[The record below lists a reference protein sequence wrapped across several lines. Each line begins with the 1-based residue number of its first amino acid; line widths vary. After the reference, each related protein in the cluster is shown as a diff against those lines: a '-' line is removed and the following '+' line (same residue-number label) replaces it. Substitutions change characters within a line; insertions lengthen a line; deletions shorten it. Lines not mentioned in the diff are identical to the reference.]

1 VDRKETA
8 LDAAYHLAE
17 EDGRRPGG
25 RPAVPKDRRYYGI
38 EAPRRETPAITGSC
52 KDTLIMTDEKRSE
65 LHSEL
70 WFNDKKDPAE
80 TSIYLERLSN
90 YGITRRELQSS
101 RPIIG
106 IAQTGNDLVPCN
118 RIHLSLVERVRDG
131 IRDAGG
137 VPMEFPVHPLQETLR
152 RPTAALDRNLAYLS
166 LVEVLCGYPLDGVV
180 LTTGC
185 DKTTPACL
193 MAAATVN
200 LPAIVLTAGPMLD
213 SYLKGKLAGTGM
225 VLWEARRELAA
236 GEIDEAE
243 LIDRVIEGIPSA
255 GYCNTMG
262 TASTMNSIAE
272 ALGMSLPRCG
282 TIPAAYA
289 ERAQMAYKTGLR
301 IVEMVREDLT
311 PSRILTRQA
320 FENAVVVNSAI
331 GGSTNCPIHVNA
343 IARHMGVP
351 LEIQDW
357 DKIGHDI
364 HLIVNMQPSGE
375 YLGEGFHRAGGI
387 PAVVGELIEAGK
399 IHTGALTVT
408 GKTIGENCGTCRSL
422 DREVIRPYHQ
432 PLKENAGFMV
442 VSGNL
447 FSSAILKTSVIS
459 DEFRKQY
466 LSEPGAEGCFTA
478 RAIVF
483 DGPEDYRTRIEDPG
497 LQIDAR
503 SMLVVRG
510 AGPVGYPGSAEVVNM
525 TPPGYLV
532 RAGTRMLPCMG
543 DGRQSGT
550 SDSPSI
556 LNVSP
561 EAAVGGNLAILRT
574 DDKIKVDLNTRRV
587 DVLLSDAEIATRRAN
602 LPPYAIKNNSPWE
615 QFYREQVGQLESGAC
630 LEFAVGYH
638 DLRKVIPRHSH

>member
-1 VDRKETA
+1 MEGCW
-8 LDAAYHLAE
+8 LA
-17 EDGRRPGG
+17 D
-25 RPAVPKDRRYYGI
+25 KTY
-38 EAPRRETPAITGSC
+38 
-52 KDTLIMTDEKRSE
+52 IMTNKRSGK

-70 WFNDKKDPAE
+70 WFRDTKDPAE
-80 TSIYLERLSN
+80 TAVYLERFAN
-90 YGITRRELQSS
+90 YGITRGELRSS

-118 RIHLSLVERVRDG
+118 RIHLSLVERVKDG

-137 VPMEFPVHPLQETLR
+137 VPMEFPVHPLQETCR

-213 SYLKGKLAGTGM
+213 SYLNGKLAGSGM
-225 VLWEARRELAA
+225 ILWEARRELAA
-236 GEIDEAE
+236 GIITEAQ
-243 LIDRVIEGIPSA
+243 LIDRVIEGVPSA

-282 TIPAAYA
+282 TIPAPYA
-289 ERAQMAYKTGLR
+289 ERAQMAYTTGRR
-301 IVEMVREDLT
+301 IVEMVDEDLT
-311 PSRILTRQA
+311 PSRILTRAA
-320 FENAVVVNSAI
+320 FENAIVVNSAI
-331 GGSTNCPIHVNA
+331 GGSSNCPIHVNA
-343 IARHMGVP
+343 IARHVGVR
-351 LEIQDW
+351 LDIQDW
-357 DKIGHDI
+357 DTIGHGI
-364 HLIVNMQPSGE
+364 HLILNVQPSGE
-375 YLGEGFHRAGGI
+375 YLGEAFHRAGGVSAI
-387 PAVVGELIEAGK
+387 LGELIHAGK
-399 IHTGALTVT
+399 IHAEALTVT
-408 GKTIGENCGTCRSL
+408 GKTIGENCGQCRSL
-422 DREVIRPYHQ
+422 DQNVIRPYDR
-432 PLKENAGFMV
+432 PLKEHAGFIV
-442 VSGNL
+442 VRGNL

-459 DEFRKQY
+459 DEFRSRY

-483 DGPEDYRTRIEDPG
+483 EGPEDYRARIEDPD
-497 LQIDAR
+497 LHIDADC
-503 SMLVVRG
+503 MLVVRG

-525 TPPGYLV
+525 TPPGELV
-532 RAGTRMLPCMG
+532 RSGIRMLPCMG

-556 LNVSP
+556 LNISP

-574 DDKIKVDLNTRRV
+574 GDKIKVDLKARRV
-587 DVLLSDAEIATRRAN
+587 DALLSDAEIAKRRAS
-602 LPPYAIKNNSPWE
+602 LQPFEIKNNSPWE
-615 QFYREQVGQLESGAC
+615 QLYREQVGQLETGAC
-630 LEFAVGYH
+630 LDFAVDYH
-638 DLRKVIPRHSH
+638 DIRKVVPRHSH